1 MGIYGN
7 TYIIENANKD
17 KRIIKDNLYIIYGH
31 LLKYLSI
38 DPKLPGWIG
47 SIFSTCSNI
56 QKINTTSWNML
67 TSKDI
72 EESKT
77 RGIIDVYYK
86 DNNPQIDFDKLYSII
101 DKDFSN
107 CRDFQDSEK
116 IYKFLLNNTKN
127 IDFKNYLIHYYEKKR
142 R

>member
-1 MGIYGN
+1 
-7 TYIIENANKD
+7 
-17 KRIIKDNLYIIYGH
+17 
-31 LLKYLSI
+31 
-38 DPKLPGWIG
+38 
-47 SIFSTCSNI
+47 
-56 QKINTTSWNML
+56 ML